1 MAAPARAQAPAGR
14 LRLHEGRIRLW
25 LRNLHSSRGLG
36 DSPLGLG
43 LDAIFCGLLGRT
55 GTALGLDQARQRL
68 ALGRF
73 LDRGLLPGRR
83 YVSCRGRRRLGGRR
97 GRRRRGRCR
106 LNGLNGR
113 YGLHGRLG
121 SSIGRLRSR
130 LDARRGRDHLG
141 GDGRRRRCRLR
152 RGLLGRG
159 RLGGRLAAPA
169 SRLAL
174 FLLGALLLLPGA
186 LSLID
191 RALALLLG
199 AIALGGLCRPL
210 LLIQPLPTRARGF
223 AGRRG
228 RGRGGHGRLLLRRGL
243 SRRRRSLG
251 GGLLHRGR
259 GGRRCGGRRG
269 LGWRLRRNLRGR
281 RRRWR
286 GAPAALRELLL
297 LERLTGGLALLYGLL
312 PLSLLSLSLLDLAA
326 ALLVPCLLA
335 LLALA
340 ERRHGGC
347 RGRRGHRL
355 LGSGGRRIRRW
366 GHGLRLALLGRSRGA
381 RRRRSPGRRHGAAL
395 RRRGRGARLVR
406 CLLPFRVAA
415 ATQPERWHRPNPRMS
430 GANCQFER
438 SAESERSA

>member
-1 MAAPARAQAPAGR
+1 M
-14 LRLHEGRIRLW
+14 
-25 LRNLHSSRGLG
+25 
-36 DSPLGLG
+36 
-43 LDAIFCGLLGRT
+43 
-55 GTALGLDQARQRL
+55 
-68 ALGRF
+68 
-73 LDRGLLPGRR
+73 
-83 YVSCRGRRRLGGRR
+83 
-97 GRRRRGRCR
+97 
-106 LNGLNGR
+106 NGR
-113 YGLHGRLG
+113 YGLNGRLG
-121 SSIGRLRSR
+121 RASGACGAASTAAGAGPPGVGTAGVGGAGCAGGCW
-130 LDARRGRDHLG
+130 AR
-141 GDGRRRRCRLR
+141 
-152 RGLLGRG
+152 

-186 LSLID
+186 LSLVD

-199 AIALGGLCRPL
+199 AVALGGLCRPL
-210 LLIQPLPTRARGF
+210 LLVQPLPTRARGF

-251 GGLLHRGR
+251 GGLLDRGR

-415 ATQPERWHRPNPRMS
+415 ATQPERWHHPNPRMS

-438 SAESERSA
+438 SAESERSARNRRPGSHFRRWRKSRSTSRRVSRSAISRRRSRCSLPRARASSTLAYGPLK